1 MDTWSSGKTKPIKAN
16 SKPIQS
22 QFKANKMPKQTQFH
36 TDFKGIKGMIIE
48 GKLLMDVLH
57 ILMGDTGLE
66 PVTSCV

>member
-1 MDTWSSGKTKPIKAN
+1 MKIFQIGQNEPNSNPIKAN
-16 SKPIQS
+16 FGQ
-22 QFKANKMPKQTQFH
+22 KMQKRTQFH
-36 TDFKGIKGMIIE
+36 TNLRWIKRMFTV

>member
-1 MDTWSSGKTKPIKAN
+1 MKIFQIGQNEPNSNPNKAN
-16 SKPIQS
+16 FGQ
-22 QFKANKMPKQTQFH
+22 KMQKQTQFH